1 MPPTMSGTPSPSRAT
16 SSAAPLCVLIIRLV
30 AAALVSSFIM
40 GALATSFQYIR
51 VVPLI
56 LDAEAFEVAEPPNPN
71 ATHDHN
77 EGLAHDHGLTN
88 DHSHA
93 DNDEEWAPADGAE
106 RGGFTLLS
114 NFIVSL
120 GFSLLILGIS
130 VLHQEHVSMRS
141 GLQRGVAGWV
151 IFMAGP
157 CVGLSPEL
165 PGMAA
170 AALVDRQW
178 WWVYSV
184 AFGTAGFG
192 IALLASCVPPPP
204 KPASADSGKAANQRT
219 IDALRHSALQAT
231 ILAVAVVVAVIPHL
245 TGAPHPHTT
254 GQEIETAT
262 TCGASHV
269 ACERAGPPSEM
280 AAAFAVWCLATAFA
294 YWVCLGV
301 VCASAYNLAMGFEA
315 PVPGEV
321 SPTIELAEASV
332 STTDAI

>member
-1 MPPTMSGTPSPSRAT
+1 MSGTPSPSRAT
-16 SSAAPLCVLIIRLV
+16 SSAAYICVLLTRLV

-40 GALATSFQYIR
+40 GALATAFQYIR

-71 ATHDHN
+71 ATHEHD
-77 EGLAHDHGLTN
+77 EGLAN

-93 DNDEEWAPADGAE
+93 DNDEEWAPAEGAE

-254 GQEIETAT
+254 GQEIETT
-262 TCGASHV
+262 RPCW
-269 ACERAGPPSEM
+269 PPS
-280 AAAFAVWCLATAFA
+280 
-294 YWVCLGV
+294 
-301 VCASAYNLAMGFEA
+301 
-315 PVPGEV
+315 
-321 SPTIELAEASV
+321 SPAKTSGQ
-332 STTDAI
+332 